1 MDRLFSLGEITPKR
15 LKRGLTAYVSDQRGQ
30 AATEYILVI
39 GVVVIPLIV
48 AYVKLQDAFKTA
60 LNEIAKLMSGPGI

>member
-1 MDRLFSLGEITPKR
+1 MNRLFSFGVTIPKR
-15 LKRGLTAYVSDQRGQ
+15 LKRELTAYRSDESGQ

-39 GVVVIPLIV
+39 GLVVLPLVV
-48 AYVKLQDAFKTA
+48 AYMKLQDAFKSA